1 MAKLAGAIGSSVK
14 RYVEPKRRKAER
26 TKPGGRKPRKAY
38 RGQGRP

>member
-1 MAKLAGAIGSSVK
+1 MARVEINPDKPRFKAI
-14 RYVEPKRRKAER
+14 KRRKSER